1 MKKVYVVNGIHD
13 GILAVCSN
21 VKRAYEVTEKYND
34 NGCNESEYE
43 RISYSQMT
51 KTFQKNCMAYNGD
64 ATVEMMWLNY
74 FPY

>member
-34 NGCNESEYE
+34 NGCDEWADE

-51 KTFQKNCMAYNGD
+51 KAFQKGCMAYNGD
-64 ATVEMMWLNY
+64 ATVEMMWLNHY
-74 FPY
+74 